1 MAPTHPFQRQNIA
14 LQIALP
20 AAIEQLKDLKLALHS
35 ANQSLRLMAH
45 ERNRLRSANARLEW
59 QTKYRAAR
67 CRRARAPDYPG
78 ARMEAIN
85 RLDPLEVRRQE
96 HERPYY
102 GRRYPHALS
111 VVTDTHQRVLNF
123 LRSETVNP

>member
-1 MAPTHPFQRQNIA
+1 MAPTHPFKPLGGIGIFSEVVQ
-14 LQIALP
+14 
-20 AAIEQLKDLKLALHS
+20 LKLALYR
-35 ANQSLRLMAH
+35 ANESLRMMANELH
-45 ERNRLRSANARLEW
+45 RLRSANARLKW
-59 QTKYRAAR
+59 QIKYRAAR
-67 CRRARAPDYPG
+67 CRLAPNNPG

-111 VVTDTHQRVLNF
+111 VVTDTHGRVLNF